1 MGRFDELNGE
11 QLDAAFAAADLLL
24 SMSDRLDPTLVTK
37 LAELHADLGAERQER
52 RRLAQS

>member
-1 MGRFDELNGE
+1 MDRFHELTGTE
-11 QLDAAFAAADLLL
+11 LDMAFAAADLLL